1 MGCKYTDK
9 DSWTG
14 IFLWA
19 LEVFLITCERKMAL
33 TIAMQTV
40 CVCLF
45 PLHLNAK
52 LDSGAHYTIWFRNT
66 VYTQDARAITAGPA
80 HGKTSSLPLHNT
92 ALKWIYCIHIP
103 AFLFTEPL
111 FSCIFPMVPRV
122 FSFGHVPVGCL
133 FCDHCC
139 LAPAWPQRSEAGG
152 NPFLSPQTSY
162 RAGLISG
169 AMWER
174 ACP

>member
-66 VYTQDARAITAGPA
+66 VYTQDARAGHDLKIAVLQYSN
-80 HGKTSSLPLHNT
+80 SSSAVLWLT
-92 ALKWIYCIHIP
+92 
-103 AFLFTEPL
+103 
-111 FSCIFPMVPRV
+111 
-122 FSFGHVPVGCL
+122 G
-133 FCDHCC
+133 
-139 LAPAWPQRSEAGG
+139 
-152 NPFLSPQTSY
+152 
-162 RAGLISG
+162 
-169 AMWER
+169 
-174 ACP
+174 